1 MVARVLLVTRRDV
14 RTVPVTLRNRVR
26 ACVWKC
32 VCRPA
37 YTYLGSTIHPS
48 YTLFCTRP
56 HVILETATLLFLQ
69 KIEWLSMALRSIQKR
84 LDEIIDQE
92 NNQLRVKFVV
102 NNWNNILDIC
112 ENIQTCFK
120 LSLRKN
126 QKKLWSFVWNIWLS
140 FYFYLYTSNDKLSTF
155 YQEKVGF
162 ERNEENF
169 IRRRKNDC
177 VISTR
182 FGGCRQKGCR
192 IRKATNYG

>member
-1 MVARVLLVTRRDV
+1 MPPGLYLSRIDNSPFIHAFLHASTRN
-14 RTVPVTLRNRVR
+14 PRNRNF
-26 ACVWKC
+26 A
-32 VCRPA
+32 
-37 YTYLGSTIHPS
+37 
-48 YTLFCTRP
+48 
-56 HVILETATLLFLQ
+56 ILVAISSKDRMAFNGFLS
-69 KIEWLSMALRSIQKR
+69 KKR

-92 NNQLRVKFVV
+92 SNQLRIKFVV

-120 LSLRKN
+120 LALRKN
-126 QKKLWSFVWNIWLS
+126 RKKLSFHME
-140 FYFYLYTSNDKLSTF
+140 YLIFLLLLFIYNDKLSTF

-182 FGGCRQKGCR
+182 FGGCRRKGWAR
-192 IRKATNYG
+192 RKR